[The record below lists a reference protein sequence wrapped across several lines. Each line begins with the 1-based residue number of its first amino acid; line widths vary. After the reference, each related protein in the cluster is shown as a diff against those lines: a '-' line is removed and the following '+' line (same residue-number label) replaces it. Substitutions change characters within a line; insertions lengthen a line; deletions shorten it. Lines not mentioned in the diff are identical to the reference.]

1 MKTTYTRD
9 PDENP
14 RRQERC
20 DADRRDQGWSEIE
33 LWNLGEATATW
44 LGTALHAFRTL
55 DEPITFR
62 DASFWADLTRH
73 ANALVAFGDFD
84 DESRLLEQM
93 HSENTVEIHAAVT
106 ARTVAAQ
113 DALRWVADNLET
125 LWS

>member
-1 MKTTYTRD
+1 MNTTYTRD
-9 PDENP
+9 PNENP
-14 RRQERC
+14 ERQERM

-33 LWNLGEATATW
+33 LWNLGEATAAW

-55 DEPITFR
+55 DEPITLR
-62 DASFWADLTRH
+62 DDSFWSDLTRH

-84 DESRLLEQM
+84 DEARILAKM
-93 HSENTVEIHAAVT
+93 HSDNIQSIRPELE
-106 ARTVAAQ
+106 ARTKAAQ